1 MQKLTKRDPEK
12 CSSSF
17 YEKLTGGIKKKEII
31 KNGSN
36 NRFLEQ
42 PNYRTYKNKWEGSKT
57 SSVTFTG
64 VTNLQMTTG
73 NF

>member
-42 PNYRTYKNKWEGSKT
+42 PNYRTYKNK
-57 SSVTFTG
+57 
-64 VTNLQMTTG
+64 
-73 NF
+73 